1 METRQAELW
10 EQNQADIQQ
19 TTGPKVIVAEYDL
32 FVASALKALL
42 KCAGFAVTVVSSG
55 EAVRRLVKTD
65 DFAAILLD
73 SELTDVNSF
82 ALCMEMVKSCPKTLV
97 VITSAWPDLTAEAI
111 QAGAAAFVEKPQ
123 LSSVPGLL
131 QKLIPLV

>member
-1 METRQAELW
+1 M
-10 EQNQADIQQ
+10 
-19 TTGPKVIVAEYDL
+19 
-32 FVASALKALL
+32 
-42 KCAGFAVTVVSSG
+42 
-55 EAVRRLVKTD
+55 KTD

-73 SELTDVNSF
+73 SELSDVNSF

-123 LSSVPGLL
+123 LSRISGLL
-131 QKLIPLV
+131 QNLIPHV

>member
-73 SELTDVNSF
+73 SELSDVNSF
-82 ALCMEMVKSCPKTLV
+82 ALCMEMVKSCLKTLV
-97 VITSAWPDLTAEAI
+97 VITSAWPDLNAEAI

-131 QKLIPLV
+131 KKLIPLV